1 MERDRPEPRAKS
13 LVIFGIF
20 LVLMIVTIIAVAA
33 LLGT

>member
-1 MERDRPEPRAKS
+1 MEQDRPEPHAKS